1 MATFTIRFRALLTMT
16 NSEPIENG
24 QLVVENE
31 SIRDIFCDTSKPI
44 EGELIDLSDC
54 LVLPGFVNAHCHL
67 SLSILKQRITRR
79 NSFTEWVKTMTE
91 ENKLVSL

>member
-31 SIRDIFCDTSKPI
+31 RIRDIFYDTSKPI

-67 SLSILKQRITRR
+67 AFRFSSRELPVVIALL
-79 NSFTEWVKTMTE
+79 NG
-91 ENKLVSL
+91 